1 MGNVS
6 SWSTSAAS
14 NNSAPPNGAPEG
26 MAPSTVNDVIR
37 EVMAAVSRWYEDAQG
52 GLVSGG
58 TGAAYT
64 LTSNSTHAA
73 LADQSVLVFRAHLA
87 NTGAATLNVDSL
99 GAKAIQS
106 GGAAIAAN
114 HIILDSLIAVAY
126 NANND
131 TYDLLNTLSAA
142 QLSAKLSLGA
152 LATKATVND
161 GDWSGTDLA
170 IANGGTGASSASAAR
185 TNLGL
190 GSLATKSN
198 INDSNWSGT
207 DLAVANGGTGA
218 SDVGTART
226 NLGVADNN
234 FSGVD
239 FTGLTAVEGNA
250 LVSGDDFLVM
260 DDTTAK
266 RIPYSDGGI
275 PVNTVSGTTDILAT
289 ADINT
294 FIEYT
299 NASAVAVT
307 LNTGVGKVGNVIIIK
322 QTGAG
327 QVTVSGTATFESAV
341 GEKTRIQ
348 HSVITL
354 VNIASNTWAVYGDT
368 AA

>member
-1 MGNVS
+1 MSNIS
-6 SWSTSAAS
+6 QWSTSAAS

-52 GLVSGG
+52 GLVSSG

-131 TYDLLNTLSAA
+131 TYDLLNTLSAV

-170 IANGGTGASSASAAR
+170 VANGGTGASSASAAR

-190 GSLATKSN
+190 RSLATKSN
-198 INDSNWSGT
+198 INDGDWSGT

-218 SDVGTART
+218 SSASAART
-226 NLGVADNN
+226 NLGVGTGDSPKFA
-234 FSGVD
+234 GVNVGHASD
-239 FTGLTAVEGNA
+239 STITRDSAGKIAVEGRAIFSHDDAA
-250 LVSGDDFLVM
+250 LTSSRVHVSTSAPSGG
-260 DDTTAK
+260 
-266 RIPYSDGGI
+266 SDGD
-275 PVNTVSGTTDILAT
+275 VWLEREA
-289 ADINT
+289 
-294 FIEYT
+294 
-299 NASAVAVT
+299 
-307 LNTGVGKVGNVIIIK
+307 
-322 QTGAG
+322 
-327 QVTVSGTATFESAV
+327 
-341 GEKTRIQ
+341 
-348 HSVITL
+348 
-354 VNIASNTWAVYGDT
+354 
-368 AA
+368 

>member
-1 MGNVS
+1 MIFTVEKVLSNIS

-14 NNSAPPNGAPEG
+14 NNSASPNGAPEG

-52 GLVSGG
+52 GLVSSG

-170 IANGGTGASSASAAR
+170 LANGGTGASSASAAR
-185 TNLGL
+185 SNLGL
-190 GSLATKSN
+190 GALAVKGTV
-198 INDSNWSGT
+198 NDDDWSGT
-207 DLAVANGGTGA
+207 DLAIANGGTGA
-218 SDVGTART
+218 STAAAART
-226 NLGVADNN
+226 ALGAIASGDDIAALTVTTLHIDDADT
-234 FSGVD
+234 SITRDAAGQI
-239 FTGLTAVEGNA
+239 AVEGDA
-250 LVSGDDFLVM
+250 VFSHEDGSYTSAKIHESTSAPSGGN
-260 DDTTAK
+260 
-266 RIPYSDGGI
+266 DG
-275 PVNTVSGTTDILAT
+275 DIWLEREA
-289 ADINT
+289 
-294 FIEYT
+294 
-299 NASAVAVT
+299 
-307 LNTGVGKVGNVIIIK
+307 
-322 QTGAG
+322 
-327 QVTVSGTATFESAV
+327 
-341 GEKTRIQ
+341 
-348 HSVITL
+348 
-354 VNIASNTWAVYGDT
+354 
-368 AA
+368 